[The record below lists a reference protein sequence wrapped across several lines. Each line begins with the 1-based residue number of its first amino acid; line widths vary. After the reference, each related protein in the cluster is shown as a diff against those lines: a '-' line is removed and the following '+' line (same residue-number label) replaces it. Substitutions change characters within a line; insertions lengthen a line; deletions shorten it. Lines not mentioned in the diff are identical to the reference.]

1 MNFFTLTINGEHGLN
16 MQDSCTGCFVSPS
29 QNLHAPVR
37 FLDLEDC
44 HHHVLLDAMY
54 VETKKK
60 TLNKKNYHDDVL
72 FG

>member
-1 MNFFTLTINGEHGLN
+1 MNFFTWTCKILAQGVRSPR
-16 MQDSCTGCFVSPS
+16 DPS